1 MTKQHAVKA
10 TLTALAVGLTLGLAG
25 CGGSNDAGGMGGMD
39 HNASPMS
46 QMPTANPSSSDPSPA
61 ASAAAQF
68 NDADV
73 MFVQGMIP
81 HHQQAV
87 EMSDTLLK
95 KSGITADTTALAKQI
110 KAAQQPEITT
120 MESWLK
126 TWGKTA
132 DGGMGGM
139 THGGMGDGM
148 ATDDQLKAFEQADGP
163 AAEKLYLEMMTKHHQ
178 GAIMMAQAEL
188 TNGESPD
195 AIQLA
200 KDITSSQQ
208 AEIATMKNLLAAL

>member
-81 HHQQAV
+81 HHEQAV
-87 EMSDTLLK
+87 DMSDTLLK

-110 KAAQQPEITT
+110 QAAQQPEITT

-126 TWGKTA
+126 TWGKPA
-132 DGGMGGM
+132 DGGMDHGGMGGM
-139 THGGMGDGM
+139 
-148 ATDDQLKAFEQADGP
+148 ATDAEMKAFEQAEGS
-163 AAEKLYLEMMTKHHQ
+163 AAEKMYLEMMTKHHQ
-178 GAIMMAQAEL
+178 GAIMMAQMEQKSGENPDAIRLAENIATSQKAEL
-188 TNGESPD
+188 T
-195 AIQLA
+195 
-200 KDITSSQQ
+200 
-208 AEIATMKNLLAAL
+208 TMKKLLAAL